1 MINILWMI
9 LEQIQKM
16 NRKRNE
22 TKHSTNEEKKFQNNK
37 IRNILKIGTADYF
50 CIWMMIKIQ

>member
-1 MINILWMI
+1 MI